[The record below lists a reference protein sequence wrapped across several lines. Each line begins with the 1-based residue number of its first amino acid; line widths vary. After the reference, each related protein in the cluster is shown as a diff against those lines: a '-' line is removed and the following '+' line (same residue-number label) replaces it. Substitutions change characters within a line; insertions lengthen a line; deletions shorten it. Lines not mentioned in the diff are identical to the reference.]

1 MYFYDAFQTK
11 YLKIYLTDLRQ
22 IFGVGRTTAVDNQ
35 SEINSSISQGALP
48 IFVGF
53 IQRTDGCRWTQAAS
67 GAAGRANVGL
77 CPASSLFT
85 FFLLVQSCFFGF

>member
-22 IFGVGRTTAVDNQ
+22 IFGVGRTTAIDNQ

-53 IQRTDGCRWTQAAS
+53 IQRTDGCR
-67 GAAGRANVGL
+67 
-77 CPASSLFT
+77 
-85 FFLLVQSCFFGF
+85 